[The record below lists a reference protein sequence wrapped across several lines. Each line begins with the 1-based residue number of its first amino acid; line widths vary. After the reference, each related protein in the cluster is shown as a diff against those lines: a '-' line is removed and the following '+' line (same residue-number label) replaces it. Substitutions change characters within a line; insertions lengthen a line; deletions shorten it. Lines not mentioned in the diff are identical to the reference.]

1 MRFLALL
8 TVAASA
14 ATAAAQPSPYHIKQ
28 LAPGV
33 HVVTRDV
40 TRGKPS
46 DSNVLIIINESDVVV
61 VDANIFPESA
71 RQTVR
76 EIKKLTNKPVRYVIT
91 THWHSD
97 HHYGNAIYARAYP
110 GVEFVG
116 HPYTR
121 HMVLTSD
128 MPDLVKNIEVE
139 YPAEMAK
146 IRKALDTGIR
156 SNGEPVT
163 PDLRKILEERLEDY
177 RIFIKEMKVTPLIPS
192 TLTVADSLVLQRGD
206 RSIVIKHLGVG
217 NTAGD
222 LVVYLPKEKIVATG
236 DLVVNPVPFAF
247 GSYFREWPTTLRTL
261 TRIDAT
267 TIVPGHGQVESDW
280 SYVNRLIPLFEAMW
294 DQVSKAVAGGAD
306 LEATR
311 KVVNL
316 DSFRPQ
322 FGATEGDGRLMFDV
336 LFLNPGIESA
346 YNQLKPDSTKS

>member
-1 MRFLALL
+1 MRILALL
-8 TVAASA
+8 AVAASA
-14 ATAAAQPSPYHIKQ
+14 ATAAAQPSPYRIKQ
-28 LAPGV
+28 VAPGV
-33 HVVTRDV
+33 HAVIRDV
-40 TRGKPS
+40 ARGKPS

-76 EIKKLTNKPVRYVIT
+76 EIRKLTNKPVRYVVN

-97 HHYGNAIYARAYP
+97 HHYGNAIYAQAYP

-139 YPAEMAK
+139 YPADMAR
-146 IRKALDTGIR
+146 IRKALETGKR

-163 PDLRKILEERLEDY
+163 PDIRKILEERLEDY
-177 RIFIKEMKVTPLIPS
+177 RIFIKEMKVVPLIPS
-192 TLTVADSLVLQRGD
+192 TLTVADSLVLQRGE
-206 RSIVIKHLGVG
+206 RSIVIKHLGIG

-222 LVVYLPKEKIVATG
+222 LVVYLPKEKVIATG

-247 GSYFREWPTTLRTL
+247 NAHLGEWPSTLRTL
-261 TRIDAT
+261 TRLDAT
-267 TIVPGHGQVESDW
+267 TIVPGHGEVETDW

-294 DQVSKAVAGGAD
+294 DQVGKAVAGGAD

-311 KVVNL
+311 KAVNL

-322 FGATEGDGRLMFDV
+322 FGGTEGDGRLMFDV

-346 YNQLKPDSTKS
+346 YNQLKTNSTKR

>member
-1 MRFLALL
+1 MRLLALL
-8 TVAASA
+8 AVAASA

-33 HVVTRDV
+33 HVVVRDV

-76 EIKKLTNKPVRYVIT
+76 EIKKLTNKPVRYVVN

-97 HHYGNAIYARAYP
+97 HHYGNAIYAQAYP

-139 YPAEMAK
+139 YPADMAR
-146 IRKALDTGIR
+146 IQKALDTGKR

-163 PDLRKILEERLEDY
+163 PDLRKIFQERLEDY

-192 TLTVADSLVLQRGD
+192 TLTVADSLVLERAD
-206 RSIVIKHLGVG
+206 RSIVIKHLGIG

-222 LVVYLPKEKIVATG
+222 LVVYLPKEKVIATG

-247 GSYFREWPTTLRTL
+247 NAHLREWPNTLRTL
-261 TRIDAT
+261 TTIDAA
-267 TIVPGHGQVESDW
+267 TIVPGHGDVESDW
-280 SYVNRLIPLFEAMW
+280 SYVNRLIPLFEATW

-311 KVVNL
+311 KAVNL

-322 FGATEGDGRLMFDV
+322 FGDNEGDGRLMFDV
-336 LFLNPGIESA
+336 LFLNPGNESA
-346 YNQLKPDSTKS
+346 YNQLKRDSTKS